1 MGGLVGWNGD
11 GVSRGWSGWVGRA
24 GLVWGG
30 VGMGWDMEIWGGVG
44 WGVGM
49 YWMES
54 FFRSGGAV

>member
-11 GVSRGWSGWVGRA
+11 GVSRGGSGW
-24 GLVWGG
+24 